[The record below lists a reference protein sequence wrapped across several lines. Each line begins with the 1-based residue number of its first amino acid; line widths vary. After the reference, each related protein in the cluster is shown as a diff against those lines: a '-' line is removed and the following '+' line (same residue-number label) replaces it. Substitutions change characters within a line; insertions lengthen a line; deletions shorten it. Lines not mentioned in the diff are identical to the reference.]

1 MGTSSPVSIIL
12 AASAFAAHKH
22 RDQKRKGADGVPYI
36 NHPIAVANVLA
47 NEAGITDTTTLAAAI
62 LHDTIEDTD
71 TTVQELEAA
80 FGREIAAVVVEVTDD
95 KSLPKHERKRLQ
107 IEHSGT
113 ISDRAKLV
121 KLADKIC
128 NLRDIRQSPPIDWSV
143 DRKREYFA
151 WAKRV
156 VEKMRG
162 QSDALDGLVDVELAG
177 AP

>member
-1 MGTSSPVSIIL
+1 MGTTSPVSIIL

-22 RDQKRKGADGVPYI
+22 REQKRKGAEATPYI

-47 NEAGITDTTTLAAAI
+47 NEAGISDITTLAAAL

-71 TTVQELEAA
+71 TTAQEIDAA
-80 FGREIAAVVVEVTDD
+80 FGQQVATVVVEVTDD
-95 KSLPKHERKRLQ
+95 KSLPKNDRKRLQ

-113 ISDRAKLV
+113 ISKRAMLV

-128 NLRDIRQSPPIDWSV
+128 NLRDIGRSPPIDWSI
-143 DRKREYFA
+143 DRRREYFA
-151 WAKRV
+151 WSKLV

-162 QSDALDGLVDVELAG
+162 QSAALDGLVDVELARC
-177 AP
+177 P

>member
-1 MGTSSPVSIIL
+1 MGTTSSASIIL

-22 RDQKRKGADGVPYI
+22 REQKRKGADAVPYI
-36 NHPIAVANVLA
+36 NHPIAVANVLV
-47 NEAGITDTTTLAAAI
+47 NEANITDTTTLAAAI

-71 TTVQELEAA
+71 ATAHEIEAA
-80 FGREIAAVVVEVTDD
+80 FGSEIAAVVVEVTDD

-107 IEHSGT
+107 IEHSGV

-128 NLRDIRQSPPIDWSV
+128 NLRDITRSPPVDWPI
-143 DRKREYFA
+143 DRKRDYFS
-151 WAKRV
+151 WAQQV

-162 QSDALDGLVDVELAG
+162 QSAALDALVDVELARR
-177 AP
+177 P